1 MYVIKTDLLPSFVLV
16 LMGAM
21 DCLTTV
27 VGVIYFGAVELNPI
41 LSGVVQSSI
50 VAFMVLKLT
59 ATLCIAGTYILSKK
73 MLNKT
78 TDKTTNS
85 FRLSNIFVKSSYA
98 GLVVFLLMVVAN
110 NLVVMLA

>member
-1 MYVIKTDLLPSFVLV
+1 MYAIKTNVLPSFVLV
-16 LMGAM
+16 LMGTM

-27 VGVIYFGAVELNPI
+27 IGVIYFGAAELNPV
-41 LSGVVQSSI
+41 LSGVVHSSI
-50 VAFMVLKLT
+50 FAFMVLKLT
-59 ATLCIAGTYILSKK
+59 ATFCTAGTYILAKK

-78 TDKTTNS
+78 EDKTTKS
-85 FRLSNIFVKSSYA
+85 FRFTNMFVKSAYT

>member
-1 MYVIKTDLLPSFVLV
+1 MYATKTELLPSFVLV
-16 LMGAM
+16 LMGTM

-27 VGVIYFGAVELNPI
+27 IGVIYFGAAELNPV
-41 LSGVVQSSI
+41 LSGVVHSSI

-59 ATLCIAGTYILSKK
+59 ATLCIAGTYVLAKK

-78 TDKTTNS
+78 ADKTTKS
-85 FRLSNIFVKSSYA
+85 FRFSKVFVKSAYA

-110 NLVVMLA
+110 NLVVMMA

>member
-1 MYVIKTDLLPSFVLV
+1 MYAIKTELLPSFVLV

-41 LSGVVQSSI
+41 LSGAVQSSI

-59 ATLCIAGTYILSKK
+59 ATLCIAGTYILAKK

-78 TDKTTNS
+78 ADKTTNS
-85 FRLSNIFVKSSYA
+85 FRFSNIFVKSSYT

-110 NLVVMLA
+110 NLVVMVA

>member
-1 MYVIKTDLLPSFVLV
+1 MYAIKTELLPSFVLV

-50 VAFMVLKLT
+50 VAFMVLKLA
-59 ATLCIAGTYILSKK
+59 ATLCIAGTYFLAKK

-78 TDKTTNS
+78 ADKTTNS
-85 FRLSNIFVKSSYA
+85 FRFSNVFVKSSYA